1 MKSHRY
7 IFKFILSLSIL
18 ALFACSAG
26 PADKPQADSFSSP
39 AKLLDNGI
47 HHYNNNNY
55 PKAINDFEKA
65 LLQYR
70 SIDNQQGIAN
80 SCLNLAKTYMAI
92 NNNQTAAEYLL
103 IASRIIKQTPLNEL
117 NEHLHLLNSSL
128 AINKTLYDS
137 ALQELQPVL
146 NSKNTATQLAALKNR
161 SRIAFIKNDS
171 DKQQWLEE
179 YKTLQ
184 QKHPENT
191 SSHLA
196 RILRFEAE
204 LSDNEKDK
212 IELLTQSLAI
222 SRSLADR
229 TAIAAN
235 LRQWANVDIKA
246 KRYLDAEDKYSRAL
260 FIRHQLGDV
269 KNSLI
274 ILQQL
279 QVVYAA
285 TNNNKQIRVESWINK
300 LSNDDLSNWQ
310 HLFSDFENYPAA
322 P

>member
-1 MKSHRY
+1 MKSYGY
-7 IFKFILSLSIL
+7 IFKFILWLTTL

-92 NNNQTAAEYLL
+92 NSNQTAAEYLL

-128 AINKTLYDS
+128 AINNVLYDS

-146 NSKNTATQLAALKNR
+146 NSKNTTTQLAALKNR
-161 SRIAFIKNDS
+161 NRIAFIKNHS
-171 DKQQWLEE
+171 DKQQWLEK
-179 YKTLQ
+179 YRTLQ

-235 LRQWANVDIKA
+235 LTQWASVDIEA
-246 KRYLDAEDKYSRAL
+246 KRYLDAEDKYGRAL

-269 KNSLI
+269 KNSLM

-279 QVVYAA
+279 QVVYVA
-285 TNNNKQIRVESWINK
+285 TNNNKQILVESWINK
-300 LSNDDLSNWQ
+300 LSNHDPGNWQ
-310 HLFSDFENYPAA
+310 HLFSDFDNYPTA

>member
-1 MKSHRY
+1 MESNRY
-7 IFKFILSLSIL
+7 IFKFILSLVLL

-26 PADKPQADSFSSP
+26 PADKPLADSFSSP
-39 AKLLDNGI
+39 AKLLDSGI

-55 PKAINDFEKA
+55 AKAINDFEKA

-103 IASRIIKQTPLNEL
+103 IASHTIKQAALDEL
-117 NEHLHLLNSSL
+117 KEHLHLLHSSL
-128 AINKTLYDS
+128 AINQALYDS

-146 NSKNTATQLAALKNR
+146 NSKNTSTQLAALKNR
-161 SRIAFIKNDS
+161 NRIAFIKNDS
-171 DKQQWLEE
+171 DKQQWLER
-179 YKTLQ
+179 YKTQQ
-184 QKHPENT
+184 QKHPENS

-204 LSDNEKDK
+204 VSDNEENK
-212 IELLTQSLAI
+212 IELLAQSLSI
-222 SRSLADR
+222 SRNLADR

-235 LRQWANVDIKA
+235 LTQWASIDIKA
-246 KRYLDAEDKYSRAL
+246 KRYLDAEDKLIRAL

-285 TNNNKQIRVESWINK
+285 MGKNKQILVESWINK
-300 LSNDDLSNWQ
+300 LSNNELSNWPG
-310 HLFSDFENYPAA
+310 LFSDFENYPGK

>member
-1 MKSHRY
+1 MKSYGY
-7 IFKFILSLSIL
+7 ILKFILSLTIL

-26 PADKPQADSFSSP
+26 PAGKPQADSFSSP

-55 PKAINDFEKA
+55 LKAINDFEKA

-70 SIDNQQGIAN
+70 SIDNQEGIAN

-92 NNNQTAAEYLL
+92 NSNQTAAEYLL

-128 AINKTLYDS
+128 AIINALYDS

-146 NSKNTATQLAALKNR
+146 NSKNTTTQLAALKNR

-171 DKQQWLEE
+171 DKQQWLEK
-179 YKTLQ
+179 YRTLQ
-184 QKHPENT
+184 QNHPEKT

-204 LSDNEKDK
+204 LSGNEKDK

-235 LRQWANVDIKA
+235 LTQWASIDIEA
-246 KRYLDAEDKYSRAL
+246 KRYLDAEDKYNRAL

-269 KNSLI
+269 KNSLM

-279 QVVYAA
+279 QVIYVA
-285 TNNNKQIRVESWINK
+285 TNNNKQILVESWIKK
-300 LSNDDLSNWQ
+300 LSNHDPGNWQ
-310 HLFSDFENYPAA
+310 HLFSDFDNYPTA